1 MQNKTVKQRETLKKR
16 PKQDIDSKKKRLSD
30 KSEVLVCFIFPNSQ
44 QLIYQWLN
52 HMKLNIKYSCLHS

>member
-44 QLIYQWLN
+44 QLIYQ
-52 HMKLNIKYSCLHS
+52 